1 MAIPKVTGPNPAEI
15 KLSEKQRIELETI
28 VGKRSNAQGLVL
40 RAKIILLADEG
51 KTNVFIAKNL
61 GVDDGTVRLWRKRW
75 SACEEKIARIESEV
89 FAQDGDIDK
98 SCHKQFV
105 LAIVESIQDAPRPGA
120 PTTFSAEQFAAVIA
134 MSCQQPI
141 ECGREVSHW
150 TLRELVDEA
159 MKQGI
164 VGSMSVS
171 TVGRLLR
178 ENTIKPHLSRYW
190 EYNERDKDPEA
201 FDKKILDVSQLYK
214 TAAELYK
221 QGTNIIS
228 IDEKTGIQAL
238 EPNGPI
244 KPCKPGHVEK
254 REFEYT
260 RHGTQ
265 VLTANFEIATGKV
278 ISPTIED
285 TRKEDQFAVHIER
298 TVNLRLNDEWIFI
311 CDQLNTHKS
320 EALVKLIEKV
330 CSIGVNLG
338 VKGKYGILESMETRK
353 EFLEDPSH
361 RVHFVYLPK
370 HTSWMNQVEMWFSIL
385 SKRLLKRGV
394 FKTKAELKEKIERF
408 ITYFNETLAKP
419 FKWNYSGKPLQ
430 A

>member
-1 MAIPKVTGPNPAEI
+1 
-15 KLSEKQRIELETI
+15 
-28 VGKRSNAQGLVL
+28 LVL

-51 KTNVFIAKNL
+51 KSNVFIAKKL

-75 SACEEKIARIESEV
+75 SASEEKIMRIESDA
-89 FAQDGDIDK
+89 FAQNGDIDK
-98 SCHKQFV
+98 FCYKQFV

-120 PTTFSAEQFAAVIA
+120 PTTFSAEQFAAIIA

-150 TLRELVDEA
+150 TQRELVDEA
-159 MKQGI
+159 MKQDI
-164 VGSMSVS
+164 VGSISVS

-190 EYNERDKDPEA
+190 EYNERDKDPET
-201 FDKKILDVSQLYK
+201 FDKKILEVSQLYK
-214 TAAELYK
+214 SSAELYK
-221 QGTNIIS
+221 QGINIVS

-244 KPCKPGHVEK
+244 KPCKPGLVEK

-265 VLTANFEIATGKV
+265 VLTANFEVATGKV

-285 TRKEDQFAVHIER
+285 TRKEDQFAAHIER
-298 TVNLRLNDEWIFI
+298 TVNLRPDDEWIFI

-330 CSIGVNLG
+330 CSVGVDLG

-353 EFLEDPSH
+353 EFLEDSSH
-361 RVHFVYLPK
+361 RVRFVYLPK

-394 FKTKAELKEKIERF
+394 FKTTGELKEKIERF